1 MVRMITI
8 GLSAVGSNSEI
19 DARGFLKAQPLQ
31 QGSQCLNVVLFDRDV
46 QIGMR
51 TPRRSGSV

>member
-1 MVRMITI
+1 MITI
-8 GLSAVGSNSEI
+8 GLSAARSNSEI
-19 DARGFLKAQPLQ
+19 DARGFLKAQPLE